1 MPCTLAYSQGGNR
14 IVRDQ
19 GSDSR
24 IPKASKKSKPSP
36 DWAHSIRELRHKLR
50 LNQVELG
57 QRLHYSPMAI
67 SRWERG
73 EQEPTDRAYIE
84 LGNLA
89 GDPGCWYFWGRAGLH
104 NENLLSVMP
113 VLRER
118 LQKSRFADFEIVAA
132 GGGAKKDPGKLQ
144 LVAIPVLKAVAAAHG
159 EKGGHPSSLLAGP
172 IESMIAAPKD
182 WCPNPAAT
190 SCLRVRGTSM
200 TPLIPD
206 GAIIAVDSSQTD
218 HMKLDGKIVIA
229 WHKDQGLTVSR
240 FKRYDHTEILEPE
253 NHGYESV
260 TLSAKHRWK
269 ILAKVLWWIGKAP

>member
-1 MPCTLAYSQGGNR
+1 MRKGT
-14 IVRDQ
+14 
-19 GSDSR
+19 
-24 IPKASKKSKPSP
+24 KKSKPSTP
-36 DWAHSIRELRHKLR
+36 DWSSPIRELRHNLG
-50 LNQVELG
+50 LSQVELG

-89 GDPGCWYFWGRAGLH
+89 GDPDCWYFWGRAGLQS
-104 NENLLSVMP
+104 ENLLRVMP

-118 LQKSRFADFEIVAA
+118 LQKSRFADFEVVKA
-132 GGGAKKDPGKLQ
+132 GSGGRKLDAEKLQ
-144 LVAIPVLKAVAAAHG
+144 LVAIPVLKTVAASHG
-159 EKGGHPSSLLAGP
+159 EKGGHPSSLLSGP
-172 IESMIAAPKD
+172 IEGMIAAPKD
-182 WCPNPAAT
+182 WCPNPNAT
-190 SCLRVRGTSM
+190 SCLRVRGASM
-200 TPLIPD
+200 IPVIPD
-206 GAIIAVDSSQTD
+206 GCIVAVDSSQTD
-218 HMKLDGKIVIA
+218 HMKLDGKIVVA

-253 NHGYESV
+253 NHSYESI

>member
-1 MPCTLAYSQGGNR
+1 
-14 IVRDQ
+14 
-19 GSDSR
+19 
-24 IPKASKKSKPSP
+24 
-36 DWAHSIRELRHKLR
+36 
-50 LNQVELG
+50 
-57 QRLHYSPMAI
+57 
-67 SRWERG
+67 
-73 EQEPTDRAYIE
+73 
-84 LGNLA
+84 
-89 GDPGCWYFWGRAGLH
+89 
-104 NENLLSVMP
+104 MP

-118 LQKSRFADFEIVAA
+118 LQKCRFADFELVSA
-132 GGGAKKDPGKLQ
+132 GSGARKLKPEKLQ

-190 SCLRVRGTSM
+190 SCLRVRGSSM
-200 TPLIPD
+200 TPLIPN

-218 HMKLDGKIVIA
+218 HIKLDGKIVIA

-253 NHGYESV
+253 NHGYESI
-260 TLSAKHRWK
+260 TLSAKQRWK

>member
-1 MPCTLAYSQGGNR
+1 MPKGTQ
-14 IVRDQ
+14 
-19 GSDSR
+19 
-24 IPKASKKSKPSP
+24 KSKPSSP
-36 DWAHSIRELRHKLR
+36 DWANPIRELRHKLR

-57 QRLHYSPMAI
+57 QRLHYSAMAI

-73 EQEPTDRAYIE
+73 EQEPTDRGYIE

-89 GDPGCWYFWGRAGLH
+89 GDPDCWYFWGRAGLH
-104 NENLLSVMP
+104 NENLLRVMP

-118 LQKSRFADFEIVAA
+118 LQKSRFADFEVVRA
-132 GGGAKKDPGKLQ
+132 GGGARKLSPEKLR
-144 LVAIPVLKAVAAAHG
+144 LVAIPVLKAIAAAHG
-159 EKGGHPSSLLAGP
+159 ERGGHPSSLLAGP

-190 SCLRVRGTSM
+190 SCLRVRGQSM

-206 GAIIAVDSSQTD
+206 GCIVAVDSSQAD
-218 HMKLDGKIVIA
+218 HMKLDGKIVVA

-253 NHGYESV
+253 NHGYQSI
-260 TLSAKHRWK
+260 TLSAKERWK
-269 ILAKVLWWIGKAP
+269 ILARVLWWIGKAP